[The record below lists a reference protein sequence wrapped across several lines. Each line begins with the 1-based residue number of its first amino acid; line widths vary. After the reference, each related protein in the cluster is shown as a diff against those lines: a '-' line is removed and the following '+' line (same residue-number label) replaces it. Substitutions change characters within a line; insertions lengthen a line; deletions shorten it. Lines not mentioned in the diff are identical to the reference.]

1 MTLNLTNFNPMIK
14 EHYAPGPVMNMAAQ
28 KNKAL
33 GLLGKRNRKPSG
45 QGGGKYWVQ
54 PIQFGLPGGG
64 SSDLATAIASSANN
78 SLYDAFNVTR
88 KKHYRLGKVDNETIE
103 ATATGDMDAFE
114 PAFDEF
120 DKCIEAEGNYL
131 NFRFFRSGGGD
142 LARMTNASF
151 ATTVITLDDAAGTW
165 AVRQG
170 DVIGLSADNGTTGAL
185 KAGSLTVASVQR
197 RAGTITTTANIST
210 GVATAAVN
218 DYIFMA
224 GDWLGS
230 GTGSAASG
238 LIDWLPDS
246 DPSATSYYG
255 VDRSL
260 EPEMLGGLRVDAS
273 TTGAPVHEILI
284 DMVVEADNLGGEPD
298 VCFMNPRA
306 AGSLTKQL
314 EGKWV
319 VMKGQGYGGKEIDIG
334 YRGWQ
339 VTLEGHEVTIF
350 TDRCCQVDHMWML
363 QMDTWTMFSAGPA
376 PNFLQKRAGSII
388 KVSETSDSYEARVGE
403 YYGFACKA
411 PGFNVNGKRAV

>member
-1 MTLNLTNFNPMIK
+1 MTLNLTNFDPMIK

-33 GLLGKRNRKPSG
+33 GLMGKRNRKPSG

-64 SSDLATAIASSANN
+64 SSDFATAIAATNNN

-103 ATATGDMDAFE
+103 ATAEGNMDAFE

-120 DKCIEAEGNYL
+120 DKVIEAEGNYL
-131 NFRFFRSGGGD
+131 NFRFFRSGGGSIG
-142 LARMTNASF
+142 RMTNTGF

-170 DVIGLSADNGTTGAL
+170 DVLILSAADGTSGAV
-185 KAGSLTVASVQR
+185 KAGTLTVASVQR

-210 GVATAAVN
+210 GVATAAAN
-218 DYIFMA
+218 DYIFLS
-224 GDWLGS
+224 GDCQAS

-246 DPSATSYYG
+246 DPSATSFYG

-260 EPEMLGGLRVDAS
+260 EPEMLGGLRVDG
-273 TTGAPVHEILI
+273 TDGRPVHELLI

-298 VCFMNPRA
+298 VVLMNPRA

-319 VMKGQGYGGKEIDIG
+319 IIKGQGYGGKEIDIG

-339 VTLEGHEVTIF
+339 VQLEGHEVTIL
-350 TDRCCQVDHMWML
+350 TDRCCQVDHVWML

-376 PNFLQKRAGSII
+376 PNFLQKKAGSII
-388 KVSETSDSYEARVGE
+388 KVSETSDAYEARVGE
-403 YYGFACKA
+403 YWGIGCKA
-411 PGFNVNGKRAV
+411 PGFNVNGQRSV